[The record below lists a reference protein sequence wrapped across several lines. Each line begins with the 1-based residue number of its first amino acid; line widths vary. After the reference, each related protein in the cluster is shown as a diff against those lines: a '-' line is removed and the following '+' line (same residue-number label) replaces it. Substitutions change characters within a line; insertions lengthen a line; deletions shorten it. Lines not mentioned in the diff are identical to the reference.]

1 MLEELAGCL
10 PALLWEDALGANGS
24 IDLADLLGGAHQQRG
39 ARVGDGLAAALAGLR
54 VAAADVDGV
63 QVELPVGTPCHG
75 RPARTPSMREPN

>member
-1 MLEELAGCL
+1 M
-10 PALLWEDALGANGS
+10 PALLWEDALGADGS

-63 QVELPVGTPCHG
+63 QVELPVGAPRHR
-75 RPARTPSMREPN
+75 RPACTPHVREAKRRA